1 MEESDRLEREI
12 SRLVTAI
19 NKIDGAYYFCARRM
33 SLRENTLALLYALH
47 DGQPHTQKQIVEDWL
62 IPKTTINTAV
72 RELKREGY
80 LALTPL
86 PHSREKALV
95 LTEAGREHFGG
106 MLARLWAAEQE
117 ALCHTLAEYP
127 PEFVD
132 AFDHFAQRLC
142 QTLEERILSNSDKT

>member
-86 PHSREKALV
+86 PHSREKRSCSRRR
-95 LTEAGREHFGG
+95 AGS
-106 MLARLWAAEQE
+106 
-117 ALCHTLAEYP
+117 TLAECSP
-127 PEFVD
+127 DFGRRSR
-132 AFDHFAQRLC
+132 RLC
-142 QTLEERILSNSDKT
+142 AIPLRSIRRSLLTPLTTLPSVSARRWRSAF